1 MNSENHKEATA
12 ISRRKLL
19 GGMAAGGA
27 AVALGAVAGP
37 AGTTPV
43 TAFDPEA

>member
-1 MNSENHKEATA
+1 MNNETQDGASVGA

-27 AVALGAVAGP
+27 AVVLGGLAGP
-37 AGTTPV
+37 AGATT
-43 TAFDPEA
+43 